1 MARPRSAARR
11 LLVALDLGLG
21 NGVCFELSDTVFE
34 RCDLLSD
41 LLSDDVSELRYKI
54 HLAIVESESLRLPV
68 ALSWPWP

>member
-41 LLSDDVSELRYKI
+41 DVSELRYKI
-54 HLAIVESESLRLPV
+54 HFAIVEFESLRLPV
-68 ALSWPWP
+68 ALSWPWPWP